1 MTKTGSNDALC
12 VVWAISECFFF
23 SFLIFL
29 ILTIKKGYYMSFK
42 GSERVMGAGDDENGP
57 KQRFVRRL
65 GH

>member
-1 MTKTGSNDALC
+1 MTLC
-12 VVWAISECFFF
+12 VSFGPLVSVFFF

-57 KQRFVRRL
+57 KRRFVRRL